1 MGTFHRIQFF
11 NCSNKGIRQPRRPEI
26 EVWGDFPISNKAK
39 LFLWEEFVEMGLP
52 QDNCI
57 KLPLFR
63 AATLPKHTEQGNQS
77 SHKEAPP
84 IVQNIPISLST
95 TKSWK
100 LFCCIGGYGNSAVI
114 ITMLR
119 RKKRFLYK
127 SERSFGTSQNITEN
141 SNFTA
146 RNKPSWNN
154 ITSKAQH
161 KPKNHGGKNLKSFW
175 AGEKK

>member
-1 MGTFHRIQFF
+1 MRWLSHLKQGQIIPLGRICWDGTA
-11 NCSNKGIRQPRRPEI
+11 SRQLH
-26 EVWGDFPISNKAK
+26 KT
-39 LFLWEEFVEMGLP
+39 
-52 QDNCI
+52 
-57 KLPLFR
+57 LPLFR
-63 AATLPKHTEQGNQS
+63 AATLPMHTEQGNQS

-95 TKSWK
+95 TKSWE
-100 LFCCIGGYGNSAVI
+100 LFCCIGGHGNSAVI

-161 KPKNHGGKNLKSFW
+161 KPKNNGEKKTYLKSFW
-175 AGEKK
+175 AGGKK